1 MTQDTKYQQS
11 VDNYQID
18 NSQSRLMSWSY
29 IKGYL
34 AVSGV
39 ILFIVLIYHLSTGIP
54 QNMGPRDGGRPPFGG
69 APIGGMM
76 PGGFSDIW
84 PLWGQIVIPTLGGFL
99 LGILAVSVVT
109 LTIWYVYEKREK
121 IPRWFF
127 VALFGFAV
135 IVLTNLFQGWTT
147 GIYEPIGGASE
158 IFQDAI
164 NINNVIQFIS
174 NFVILQPSL
183 SLHAQTQPPGAVLTI
198 YFLYQIFGS
207 ADLIALGLAAI
218 ATFASAFFLDMIF
231 SSRLDNDS
239 ARYGVLLFLLLP
251 AVQVYYLANLY
262 AIVATLMFGSIYF
275 YQHQNQYISVI
286 GSTLLIFL
294 GTFTSF
300 LFVYIGIFLLIYE
313 ISRTGNPMKVG
324 LVDWIKSFAK
334 NASRLMIIVLLVG
347 AIYSIL
353 YLVLGFNYLNA
364 FLFASALENPGGFML
379 FSNPV
384 NYIVT
389 RFEDALDIAIF
400 FGPVLLYLC
409 WKGIKHIKENDVE
422 NYKFTLSAF
431 VALFI
436 LFLTGAPKKGETA
449 RICMFFL
456 PFMLIPV
463 LAYIKSMNISKRDR
477 VILAVVVFIQ
487 AVIMQLFGT
496 YIW

>member
-1 MTQDTKYQQS
+1 
-11 VDNYQID
+11 
-18 NSQSRLMSWSY
+18 
-29 IKGYL
+29 
-34 AVSGV
+34 
-39 ILFIVLIYHLSTGIP
+39 
-54 QNMGPRDGGRPPFGG
+54 
-69 APIGGMM
+69 
-76 PGGFSDIW
+76 
-84 PLWGQIVIPTLGGFL
+84 
-99 LGILAVSVVT
+99 
-109 LTIWYVYEKREK
+109 
-121 IPRWFF
+121 
-127 VALFGFAV
+127 
-135 IVLTNLFQGWTT
+135 
-147 GIYEPIGGASE
+147 
-158 IFQDAI
+158 
-164 NINNVIQFIS
+164 
-174 NFVILQPSL
+174 
-183 SLHAQTQPPGAVLTI
+183 
-198 YFLYQIFGS
+198 
-207 ADLIALGLAAI
+207 
-218 ATFASAFFLDMIF
+218 
-231 SSRLDNDS
+231 
-239 ARYGVLLFLLLP
+239 
-251 AVQVYYLANLY
+251 
-262 AIVATLMFGSIYF
+262 
-275 YQHQNQYISVI
+275 
-286 GSTLLIFL
+286 
-294 GTFTSF
+294 
-300 LFVYIGIFLLIYE
+300 
-313 ISRTGNPMKVG
+313 MKVG

-409 WKGIKHIKENDVE
+409 WKGIKYVKENDVE

-463 LAYIKSMNISKRDR
+463 LAYIKSINISRRDQ